1 MDFLQE
7 YTEKVFSGE
16 IITGIEIKRMLK
28 ILKKDRE
35 NEKYIFDDSY
45 SKLRIKFIETFCIQG
60 KAPFYGKTPKMRK
73 IVFSY

>member
-35 NEKYIFDDSY
+35 NENVSESDE
-45 SKLRIKFIETFCIQG
+45 RKF
-60 KAPFYGKTPKMRK
+60 
-73 IVFSY
+73 